1 MKLRGFPPDGKPA
14 LSYVGAPKGSL
25 VGHWTLPITRIV
37 SVPGARGP
45 KGEKGDT
52 GPQGPQGIK
61 GEQGPQGIQGPQGDQ
76 GVQGEQG
83 IQGEAGLNLDIQG
96 TVATYADLPTD
107 PADGDAYV
115 VAADGLLYFFDGES
129 FPEDGAGVPFVGPMG
144 PQGIQ
149 GPQGLQGSQGI
160 QGPKGDTGDQG
171 PQGIQGEQGPQGV
184 QGVKGDTGS
193 QGPAGDQ
200 NVLFVTSLPGT
211 GVAGKLYVVTQ

>member
-14 LSYVGAPKGSL
+14 LSYVGSPNGSL
-25 VGHWTLPITRIV
+25 IGHWTLPITKIV

-45 KGEKGDT
+45 
-52 GPQGPQGIK
+52 
-61 GEQGPQGIQGPQGDQ
+61 
-76 GVQGEQG
+76 
-83 IQGEAGLNLDIQG
+83 QGEAGLNLDIQG

-115 VAADGLLYFFDGES
+115 VAEDGLLYFFDGTS
-129 FPEDGAGVPFVGPMG
+129 FPEDGEGVPFVGPKG
-144 PQGIQ
+144 PQGVQ
-149 GPQGLQGSQGI
+149 GPQGAQGIQGI

-171 PQGIQGEQGPQGV
+171 PQGIQGETGPQGE
-184 QGVKGDTGS
+184 QGPKGDTGS

-211 GVAGKLYVVTQ
+211 GVSGKLYVVTQ

>member
-14 LSYVGAPKGSL
+14 LSYVGSPNGSL
-25 VGHWTLPITRIV
+25 IGHWTLPITKIV

-52 GPQGPQGIK
+52 GPQGPQG
-61 GEQGPQGIQGPQGDQ
+61 EQ

-83 IQGEAGLNLDIQG
+83 PQGEAGLNLDIQG

-115 VAADGLLYFFDGES
+115 VAEDGLLYFFDGTS
-129 FPEDGAGVPFVGPMG
+129 FPEDGEGVPFVGPKG
-144 PQGIQ
+144 PQGVQ
-149 GPQGLQGSQGI
+149 GPQGAQGIQGI

-171 PQGIQGEQGPQGV
+171 PQGIQGETGPQGE
-184 QGVKGDTGS
+184 QGPKGDTGS

-211 GVAGKLYVVTQ
+211 GVSGKLYVVTQ